1 MFAPCIVLPFQQQ
14 DCMGCF
20 EMLSLLLMFVYFYQ
34 ADGNHY
40 LIETSDN
47 SGEAALGVDYAEPG
61 CIELRKRFSMTCVKE
76 GCMKFRFL
84 CAF

>member
-1 MFAPCIVLPFQQQ
+1 
-14 DCMGCF
+14 
-20 EMLSLLLMFVYFYQ
+20 MLSLRLFLVCFYP
-34 ADGNHY
+34 ANGKHY